1 MKVLGYTQAHTLDA
15 FNLQLTELPDPIP
28 TGRDLLVE
36 VKAIGLNPIDYKIR
50 SRRSG
55 TDGQPVILGWDAAG
69 IVRAAGNEATHF
81 KVGDEVFYSGDLNRA
96 GCYAT
101 RQLVDERLVAL
112 KPKTLSFA
120 DAAAFP
126 LTSLTAYEMLFEK
139 IGLIGSDR
147 RTILIIG
154 GAGGVG
160 SQAIQLLKLKT
171 SMTIIA
177 TASRSESQQWVAG
190 LGADHVVSHQ
200 NFVSELRALGIQ
212 FIDLVFSTTHSG
224 QHWSNMA
231 EIIAPFGE
239 IGLIDDADGLD
250 ISIFKR
256 KAVSLHWELMFTK
269 SMFGYHME
277 SQGRILSE
285 VKDLIESGRMRAT
298 ANRVLNGLTAENIR
312 AGHTMLEQHTNIGK
326 VVVLLSSNGQ

>member
-1 MKVLGYTQAHTLDA
+1 MKALGYTQAHTLDA

-69 IVRAAGNEATHF
+69 IVRASGNEATHF
-81 KVGDEVFYSGDLNRA
+81 KVGDEVFYSGDLNRP

-101 RQLVDERLVAL
+101 RQLVDEQLVAL

-147 RTILIIG
+147 RTVLVIG

-200 NFVSELRALGIQ
+200 NFVSEIRALGIQ
-212 FIDLVFSTTHSG
+212 FVDFVFSTTHSG

-269 SMFGYHME
+269 SMFGYRME
-277 SQGRILSE
+277 SQGKILSE
-285 VKDLIESGRMRAT
+285 VKNLIESGRMRTT
-298 ANRVLNGLTAENIR
+298 ANRVLNGLTVENLR
-312 AGHTMLEQHTNIGK
+312 AGHMMLEQHTNVGK
-326 VVVLLSSNGQ
+326 MVVLLSSNGQ

>member
-1 MKVLGYTQAHTLDA
+1 MNVLGYTQAHTLEA
-15 FNLQLTELPDPIP
+15 FNLRLMNLPDPTP
-28 TGRDLLVE
+28 TGRDLLIE
-36 VKAIGLNPIDYKIR
+36 VRAIGLNPIDYKIR

-55 TDGQPVILGWDAAG
+55 SDGKPVILGWDAAG
-69 IVRAAGNEATHF
+69 IVRAFGNDAVHF
-81 KVGDEVFYSGDLNRA
+81 KVGDEVFYSGDLNRP

-112 KPKTLSFA
+112 KPNTLSFA

-147 RTILIIG
+147 RTVLIIG

-177 TASRSESQQWVAG
+177 TASRSESRQWVAG
-190 LGADHVVSHQ
+190 LGADHVVSHR
-200 NFVSELRALGIQ
+200 NFVSEIRALGIQ
-212 FIDLVFSTTHSG
+212 FVDFVFSTTHSG

-231 EIIAPFGE
+231 EIVAPFGE

-269 SMFGYHME
+269 SMFDYRME
-277 SQGRILSE
+277 SQGRILTE
-285 VKDLIESGRMRAT
+285 VKDFVEGGKMRTT
-298 ANRVLNGLTAENIR
+298 ANKVLHGLTVENLR
-312 AGHTMLEQHTNIGK
+312 VGHTMLEQHTSIGK
-326 VVVLLSSNGQ
+326 VVVQL

>member
-1 MKVLGYTQAHTLDA
+1 MKALGYTQAHTLDA

-55 TDGQPVILGWDAAG
+55 IDGQPVILGWDAAG
-69 IVRAAGNEATHF
+69 IVRASGNEATHF
-81 KVGDEVFYSGDLNRA
+81 KVGDEVFYSGDLNRP

-101 RQLVDERLVAL
+101 RQLVDEQLVAL

-147 RTILIIG
+147 RTVLIIG

-200 NFVSELRALGIQ
+200 NFVSEIRALGIQ
-212 FIDLVFSTTHSG
+212 FVDFVFSTTHSG

-269 SMFGYHME
+269 SMFGYRME
-277 SQGRILSE
+277 SQGKILSE
-285 VKDLIESGRMRAT
+285 VKNLIESGRMRTT
-298 ANRVLNGLTAENIR
+298 ANRVLNGLTVENLR
-312 AGHTMLEQHTNIGK
+312 AGHTMLEQHTNVGK
-326 VVVLLSSNGQ
+326 MVVLLSSNGQ

>member
-1 MKVLGYTQAHTLDA
+1 MKALGYTQAHTLDA

-69 IVRAAGNEATHF
+69 IVRASGNEATHF
-81 KVGDEVFYSGDLNRA
+81 KVGDEVFYSGDLNRP

-101 RQLVDERLVAL
+101 RQLVDEQLVAL

-147 RTILIIG
+147 RTVLVIG

-200 NFVSELRALGIQ
+200 NFVSEIRALGIQ
-212 FIDLVFSTTHSG
+212 FVDFVFSTTHSG

-269 SMFGYHME
+269 SMFGYRME
-277 SQGRILSE
+277 SQGKILSE
-285 VKDLIESGRMRAT
+285 VKNLIESGRMRTT
-298 ANRVLNGLTAENIR
+298 ANRVLNGLTVENLR
-312 AGHTMLEQHTNIGK
+312 AGHTMLEQHTNVGK
-326 VVVLLSSNGQ
+326 MVVLLSSNGQ

>member
-1 MKVLGYTQAHTLDA
+1 MRILGYTQAHTLNA
-15 FNLQLTELPDPIP
+15 FDLRQMELPDSIP
-28 TGRDLLVE
+28 TSRDLLVE

-55 TDGQPVILGWDAAG
+55 TDGQPVILGWDASG
-69 IVRAAGNEATHF
+69 IVRACGSNATCF

-96 GCYAT
+96 GSYAT

-112 KPKTLSFA
+112 KPKNLSFA
-120 DAAAFP
+120 DAAALP

-139 IGLIGSDR
+139 MRLIGSDR
-147 RTILIIG
+147 RIVLIIG

-171 SMTIIA
+171 SMTVIA
-177 TASRSESQQWVAG
+177 TASRPESKQWVAG

-200 NFVSELRALGIQ
+200 DFVLEIRALRIRFVD
-212 FIDLVFSTTHSG
+212 FIFSTTHSG

-239 IGLIDDADGLD
+239 IGIIDDADGLD

-269 SMFGYHME
+269 SMFDYRME
-277 SQGRILSE
+277 SQGKILNE
-285 VKDLIESGRMRAT
+285 VKDLTESGRMRTT
-298 ANRVLNGLTAENIR
+298 ANRRLNGLTVENLR
-312 AGHTMLEQHTNIGK
+312 AGHTMLEQHINIGK
-326 VVVLLSSNGQ
+326 VVVQL

>member
-1 MKVLGYTQAHTLDA
+1 MKALGYTQAHTLDV

-69 IVRAAGNEATHF
+69 IVRASGNEATHF
-81 KVGDEVFYSGDLNRA
+81 KVGDEVFYSGDLNRP

-147 RTILIIG
+147 RTVLIIG

-190 LGADHVVSHQ
+190 LGAYHVASHQ
-200 NFVSELRALGIQ
+200 NFVSEIRALGIQ
-212 FIDLVFSTTHSG
+212 FVDFVFSTTHSG

-269 SMFGYHME
+269 SMFGYRME
-277 SQGRILSE
+277 SQGKILSE

-298 ANRVLNGLTAENIR
+298 ANRVLNGLTVENLR
-312 AGHTMLEQHTNIGK
+312 AGHTMLEQHANIGK

>member
-1 MKVLGYTQAHTLDA
+1 MKALGYTQAHTLDA

-69 IVRAAGNEATHF
+69 IVRASGNEATHF
-81 KVGDEVFYSGDLNRA
+81 KVGDEVFYSGDLNRP

-101 RQLVDERLVAL
+101 RQLVDEQLVAL

-147 RTILIIG
+147 RTVLIIG

-200 NFVSELRALGIQ
+200 NFVSEIRALGIQ
-212 FIDLVFSTTHSG
+212 FVDFVFSTTHSG

-269 SMFGYHME
+269 SMFGYRME
-277 SQGRILSE
+277 SQGKILSE
-285 VKDLIESGRMRAT
+285 VKNLIESGRMRTT
-298 ANRVLNGLTAENIR
+298 ANRVLNDLTVENLR
-312 AGHTMLEQHTNIGK
+312 AGHTMLEQHTNVGK
-326 VVVLLSSNGQ
+326 MVVLLSSNGQ

>member
-55 TDGQPVILGWDAAG
+55 SEEQPVILGWDAAG
-69 IVRAAGNEATHF
+69 IVRALGNDVTQF
-81 KVGDEVFYSGDLNRA
+81 KIGDEVFYSGDLNRA
-96 GCYAT
+96 GCYAS

-112 KPKTLSFA
+112 RPKNLSFA
-120 DAAAFP
+120 ETAALP

-139 IGLIGSDR
+139 MRLIGSDR

-171 SMTIIA
+171 PLTVIA
-177 TASRSESQQWVAG
+177 TASRSESKQWVTS
-190 LGADHVVSHQ
+190 LGVDHVVSHQ
-200 NFVSELRALGIQ
+200 SFVQEIRSLGIQ
-212 FIDLVFSTTHSG
+212 FVDCIFSTTHSG
-224 QHWSNMA
+224 QHWTNMA

-269 SMFGYHME
+269 SMFGYRME
-277 SQGRILSE
+277 SQGKILSE

-298 ANRVLNGLTAENIR
+298 ANRVLNGLTVENLR

-326 VVVLLSSNGQ
+326 VVVELSSTGQ